1 MDRSELSEAS
11 IHEVGT
17 LFEAEVR
24 AAGPEL
30 VAADLEGME
39 RRVQQLSRVV
49 CGALLERVLARRA
62 AEPPPAGCPT
72 CGGRLRLVERAR
84 ARRVQGLTGD
94 ATLRRAVYVWTQAA
108 CGAGYAPLDAALG
121 LGAATL
127 TPGLA
132 RVARRA
138 GMALAFAEAA
148 QHLEEALGLR
158 LADETVRRVSE
169 AVGAVAEAAQPE
181 AIDRAQQGGLPRPAG
196 GAVDLVVAVDGVQ
209 VPLGPTLQTD
219 ARSGRTSLA
228 WGRSVCCAGLESAE
242 PFRYRVYVA
251 ATQAGLSAQTRR
263 VVVLGDGG
271 EWIWARAAHFV
282 GGAGGRWWRSWT
294 STTPTSICGTSAT
307 PSSRRPRRPQP
318 GSSRSRMLCMS
329 AARGPRWRRWTPCAR
344 RPPRPP
350 RRSVPPAPTAPRTPR
365 AWTTRASSPGSCRSA
380 RARWRAYARP

>member
-148 QHLEEALGLR
+148 QHLE
-158 LADETVRRVSE
+158 
-169 AVGAVAEAAQPE
+169 
-181 AIDRAQQGGLPRPAG
+181 
-196 GAVDLVVAVDGVQ
+196 
-209 VPLGPTLQTD
+209 
-219 ARSGRTSLA
+219 
-228 WGRSVCCAGLESAE
+228 
-242 PFRYRVYVA
+242 
-251 ATQAGLSAQTRR
+251 
-263 VVVLGDGG
+263 
-271 EWIWARAAHFV
+271 
-282 GGAGGRWWRSWT
+282 
-294 STTPTSICGTSAT
+294 
-307 PSSRRPRRPQP
+307 
-318 GSSRSRMLCMS
+318 
-329 AARGPRWRRWTPCAR
+329 
-344 RPPRPP
+344 
-350 RRSVPPAPTAPRTPR
+350 
-365 AWTTRASSPGSCRSA
+365 
-380 RARWRAYARP
+380 